1 MQSHLA
7 DYGQKVLQRQTCC
20 AWLQGLPGCLPWG
33 MFLTF
38 FNDFLSQQK
47 GLSVPV
53 ATMVRCDVNAGCRL
67 TLLSPSI
74 AAWHQPVRHPVKLR
88 KPVVGR

>member
-1 MQSHLA
+1 MAEATLCMHM
-7 DYGQKVLQRQTCC
+7 
-20 AWLQGLPGCLPWG
+20 QGLPGCLPWG

-53 ATMVRCDVNAGCRL
+53 ATMVRRPHAWP
-67 TLLSPSI
+67 LS
-74 AAWHQPVRHPVKLR
+74 
-88 KPVVGR
+88 

>member
-1 MQSHLA
+1 MLVRVFPSLSSFMTAAHVLGRRATRSQHL
-7 DYGQKVLQRQTCC
+7 LSWRLMCPF
-20 AWLQGLPGCLPWG
+20 QGLPGCLPWG

-53 ATMVRCDVNAGCRL
+53 ATMVRV
-67 TLLSPSI
+67 
-74 AAWHQPVRHPVKLR
+74 
-88 KPVVGR
+88 

>member
-1 MQSHLA
+1 MLTLCLSF
-7 DYGQKVLQRQTCC
+7 V
-20 AWLQGLPGCLPWG
+20 LQGLPGCLPWG

-53 ATMVRCDVNAGCRL
+53 ATMVRFRPD
-67 TLLSPSI
+67 P
-74 AAWHQPVRHPVKLR
+74 P
-88 KPVVGR
+88 

>member
-1 MQSHLA
+1 MAQMLMHASHA
-7 DYGQKVLQRQTCC
+7 HT
-20 AWLQGLPGCLPWG
+20 QGLPGCLPWG

-53 ATMVRCDVNAGCRL
+53 ATMVRS
-67 TLLSPSI
+67 TLFSLN
-74 AAWHQPVRHPVKLR
+74 WM
-88 KPVVGR
+88 

>member
-1 MQSHLA
+1 
-7 DYGQKVLQRQTCC
+7 VC
-20 AWLQGLPGCLPWG
+20 AQGLPGCLPWG

-53 ATMVRCDVNAGCRL
+53 ATMVR
-67 TLLSPSI
+67 
-74 AAWHQPVRHPVKLR
+74 QPVHSESTLTITAPQMSPRLGYTVAAAQ
-88 KPVVGR
+88 G